1 MELFCSS
8 RLSGNKLM
16 AEINVSA
23 QGKNPGVKKSKKL
36 STRVDLT
43 PMVDLG
49 FLLITFFVFTTNL
62 AEPRAMNM
70 LQPADSNDPSP
81 VCESCAFTV
90 LLGAQNRLFY
100 YNGSDGSKKIPTDFR
115 SLRQLMLDA
124 KHNAIQKRGSNQLSV
139 IIKPGKGSSL
149 KNLVDVIDEV
159 NINAV
164 NRYFI
169 DEVSE
174 TDEAFLSSKAAA
186 AFTQ

>member
-1 MELFCSS
+1 
-8 RLSGNKLM
+8 M
-16 AEINVSA
+16 AEINTSA
-23 QGKNPGVKKSKKL
+23 QEKNPGVKKSKKL

-62 AEPRAMNM
+62 AEPKAMNL
-70 LQPADSNDPSP
+70 LQPANSDDPSP

-90 LLGAQNRLFY
+90 LLGAQNKLY
-100 YNGSDGSKKIPTDFR
+100 YFKGSDEAKKKTTNYQ

-124 KHNAIQKRGSNQLSV
+124 KRNAIQKRKSDQLSV

-164 NRYFI
+164 KRYFI
-169 DEVSE
+169 DETTE
-174 TDEAFLSSKAAA
+174 ADEAFLS
-186 AFTQ
+186 TVH

>member
-1 MELFCSS
+1 
-8 RLSGNKLM
+8 M
-16 AEINVSA
+16 AEINISA

-62 AEPRAMNM
+62 AAPKAMHM
-70 LQPADSNDPSP
+70 LQPANSNEPNP

-90 LLGAQNRLFY
+90 LLAAQNRLY
-100 YNGSDGSKKIPTDFR
+100 YFHGSEGSKKIPTNYQ
-115 SLRQLMLDA
+115 SLRQLLLDA
-124 KHNAIQKRGSNQLSV
+124 KRSTIQKRGDNQLSV

-164 NRYFI
+164 KRYFI

-174 TDEAFLSSKAAA
+174 TDEAFLTS
-186 AFTQ
+186 QL